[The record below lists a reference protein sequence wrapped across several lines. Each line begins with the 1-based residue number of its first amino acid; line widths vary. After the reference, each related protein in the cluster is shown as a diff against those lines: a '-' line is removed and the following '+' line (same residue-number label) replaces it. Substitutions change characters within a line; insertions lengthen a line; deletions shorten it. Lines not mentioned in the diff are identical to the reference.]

1 MKCSIIVAVYWP
13 IDYNDLSI
21 TSTWLVLFLSRRPR
35 INHYSLDE
43 EEKKK
48 FSSLYTLMCSS
59 FSFLLEKKKRYCMC
73 NCHVTLP
80 YRNTGMSTF
89 TRTQS
94 NLWVYNRTPFFCRR
108 KTGCKIVYIW
118 KDYILY
124 RCFVSVSSHGAP
136 SVEWRKRRAWTR
148 HFWEVAKRGTN
159 YICTHRGVLLTFR
172 NLDIVFHR
180 YKNCDAERQKSTG
193 EPNSQAWYRLILWCG
208 TALNSVA
215 KH

>member
-1 MKCSIIVAVYWP
+1 M
-13 IDYNDLSI
+13 
-21 TSTWLVLFLSRRPR
+21 LFVFFFVR
-35 INHYSLDE
+35 
-43 EEKKK
+43 KKK
-48 FSSLYTLMCSS
+48 DIVCATAMWPCHTATLVWVHSHVPNQTCECIIEHRFSVGGRQVVKLFIY
-59 FSFLLEKKKRYCMC
+59 E
-73 NCHVTLP
+73 
-80 YRNTGMSTF
+80 
-89 TRTQS
+89 RT
-94 NLWVYNRTPFFCRR
+94 
-108 KTGCKIVYIW
+108 
-118 KDYILY
+118 ILY

-136 SVEWRKRRAWTR
+136 SVEWRKRRARTR